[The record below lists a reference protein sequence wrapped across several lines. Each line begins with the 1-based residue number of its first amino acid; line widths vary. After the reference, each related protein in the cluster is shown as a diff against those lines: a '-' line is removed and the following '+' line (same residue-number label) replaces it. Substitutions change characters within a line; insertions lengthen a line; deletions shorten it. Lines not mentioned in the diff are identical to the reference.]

1 MSRQVLDVLVRAVD
15 DLGELFAIDLL
26 LKHVHRDAIL
36 ERGQPLGVHAD
47 DFGNGRAP
55 GGMENGENRK
65 GFGGNSL
72 DNLHYFFM
80 HRKNSK
86 NSKLDANRNRSLT
99 YSTDENF
106 NYFLKPYI

>member
-15 DLGELFAIDLL
+15 DLGELFAVDLL

-80 HRKNSK
+80 HRFGITNGTLGKHLS
-86 NSKLDANRNRSLT
+86 S
-99 YSTDENF
+99 
-106 NYFLKPYI
+106 